1 MKLLMAYCLLM
12 CFSAA
17 IAQDLPSISPVQALI
32 DRASPGDTVYVVRG
46 VYEGDLEVSKTLAL
60 VGVGRP
66 VLRGSGEGS
75 CLTIMAPGCL
85 VRGFVIERSGSDVMR
100 EDAGILV
107 RSDFNRIE
115 QNEMRDI
122 LFGIYLLES
131 DANFVIGNTILGRGH
146 LDYGQRGSGIH
157 IWNSND
163 NVFEGNVVSDARD
176 GFYIQY
182 ARRTRISGNAVYNTR
197 YGLHYMYADSN
208 SFSSNRFTSN
218 VAGAA
223 IMYSRDITFRHN
235 VFAHNRG
242 FASYGIL
249 FQDCRGIVADSNVI
263 ADNVVGM
270 FFEASSGNL
279 FRHNVIAQNDLAL
292 QIFQN
297 SNGNVLT
304 ENNFLDNLNPLAIV
318 GKRTESEW
326 SLDGRGNYW
335 SNYGGYDL
343 DADGIGDVPMKIQN
357 VFDYLEG
364 RTPNLRVYLYSPA
377 SQALAA
383 ASSAFPI
390 IDVNKE
396 TDEYPLMR
404 PVNLGAIPSVVMAQ
418 GSSKVTGAREIFL
431 GIIAGAGVAGTLLF
445 RKNRKNKNSYRTLSI
460 SPTHAAIGNRSYG
473 K

>member
-1 MKLLMAYCLLM
+1 MRLLTAYCLLV
-12 CFSAA
+12 CLSAA
-17 IAQDLPSISPVQALI
+17 VGQNLPSISPIQALI
-32 DRASPGDTVYVVRG
+32 DHANPGDTVYVERG
-46 VYEGDLEVSKTLAL
+46 VYEGDIEVSKTLAL
-60 VGVGRP
+60 IGAGRP

-75 CLTIMAPGCL
+75 CVTITAPGCL
-85 VRGFVIERSGSDVMR
+85 VQGFVIERSGSDVMR

-115 QNEMRDI
+115 QNEIRDI
-122 LFGIYLLES
+122 LFGIYLLEA
-131 DANFVIGNTILGRGH
+131 DANLVRGNTILGRGQ

-163 NVFEGNVVSDARD
+163 NDFEGNVIFDARD
-176 GFYIQY
+176 GFYVQY
-182 ARRTRISGNAVYNTR
+182 ARRTRISGNAAYNTR

-208 SFSSNRFTSN
+208 SFSSNRFISN

-235 VFAHNRG
+235 VFSHNRG

-249 FQDCRGIVADSNVI
+249 FQDCRGIIADSNVI

-292 QIFQN
+292 RMFQN

-326 SLDGRGNYW
+326 NLNGRGNYW
-335 SNYGGYDL
+335 SNYDGYDL

-364 RTPNLRVYLYSPA
+364 RTPNLRLYLYSPA
-377 SQALAA
+377 AQALAVA
-383 ASSAFPI
+383 ASAFPI
-390 IDVNKE
+390 IDINRE
-396 TDEYPLMR
+396 ADEHPLMQ
-404 PVNLGAIPSVVMAQ
+404 PVSLGAMPSVKM
-418 GSSKVTGAREIFL
+418 ARESKKENGVAGVFL
-431 GIIAGAGVAGTLLF
+431 GIIAGAGVAGTVLF
-445 RKNRKNKNSYRTLSI
+445 RKHWKDRIGYRTPSMILI
-460 SPTHAAIGNRSYG
+460 HTAIGARPDG